1 MEIAL
6 LYAGLVENN
15 KAAEVIYSK
24 VNQEYRSCVE
34 VIEEL
39 TERKIG
45 YRYPNI
51 VANIKKNAG
60 QLDWAHKTQV
70 ELLRQV
76 RENDVNEY
84 RIQLMQSMNCIS
96 AGLGW
101 TG

>member
-6 LYAGLVENN
+6 LYSGLVDNN
-15 KAAEVIYSK
+15 KVAEVIYSK
-24 VNQEYRSCVE
+24 VNQEYRSCIE
-34 VIEEL
+34 VVEEL
-39 TERKIG
+39 TECKIG
-45 YRYPNI
+45 HRFPNI
-51 VANIKKNAG
+51 VANIEKNAG
-60 QLDWAHKTQV
+60 QLDLAHKTQV

-76 RENDVNEY
+76 RKNDVNEH